1 MIYKDLLNKLNQM
14 SPEDLE
20 KPVTVLLI
28 DAGEFAGVW
37 GDLVYS
43 DESDTLEVGTPY
55 LMID

>member
-1 MIYKDLLNKLNQM
+1 MIYKDLLNQLNQM
-14 SPEDLE
+14 SQDDLN
-20 KPVTVLLI
+20 KPVTVLLVE
-28 DAGEFAGVW
+28 AGEFLGVW

>member
-1 MIYKDLLNKLNQM
+1 M
-14 SPEDLE
+14 SQEDLN
-20 KPVTVLLI
+20 KPVTVLLVE
-28 DAGEFAGVW
+28 AGEFLGAW